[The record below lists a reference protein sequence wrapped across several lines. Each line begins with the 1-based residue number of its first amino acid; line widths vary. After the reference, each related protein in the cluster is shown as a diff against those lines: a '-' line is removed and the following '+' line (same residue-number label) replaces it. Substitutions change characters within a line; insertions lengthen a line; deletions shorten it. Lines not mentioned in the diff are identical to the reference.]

1 MNDKTNKITELLALY
16 KLRKDSSDNHKDY
29 NIKLNLLRKELKLS
43 KKIAEFY
50 LTLYNN
56 FNDWFKSEQ
65 ITELMKDTKL
75 CNYYSIMMYVNRLVK
90 RGYLITKYNGNNKK
104 EKCYYFPDKNNVIN
118 NKEVV
123 NNTNNSSNINNGKE

>member
-90 RGYLITKYNGNNKK
+90 RGYLITKYNGDNKK
-104 EKCYYFPDKNNVIN
+104 EKYYYFPDKNNVIN
-118 NKEVV
+118 NKKVV